1 MRLSTAPSPRGA
13 RGSCLVVAALPPQH
27 APPFETTF
35 SAAST
40 ISASRPHHRQGPH
53 SRSAA
58 DPCRDCSTLQ
68 LLLVQSQK
76 GKEAAADVHARRE
89 ARGLSGSLLRS
100 ELPRRVPLI
109 SCKRA
114 RKIYP
119 AFFLACA
126 RYSQS
131 SVGGALTRLSL
142 GPPIQPW
149 KKSLKDPNLAP
160 SLLWDSSKIWRRPA
174 RPVVWRWGR
183 PRLCRHCWD
192 VREIRPGTT
201 A

>member
-1 MRLSTAPSPRGA
+1 MHPLAKRLSQQRVQSLLPDLVIDRDHIHGAPQTPVETAPR
-13 RGSCLVVAALPPQH
+13 
-27 APPFETTF
+27 
-35 SAAST
+35 
-40 ISASRPHHRQGPH
+40 
-53 SRSAA
+53 
-58 DPCRDCSTLQ
+58 CSFCWYK
-68 LLLVQSQK
+68 VRE
-76 GKEAAADVHARRE
+76 GKEAAAHIHARRE

-126 RYSQS
+126 RYRQS

-160 SLLWDSSKIWRRPA
+160 SLPWDSSKIWRRPA